1 MEKRDK
7 AEQGALKSSAKVKS
21 SGKLGES
28 MFVGEGASGLKIS
41 PKSVLVMSLMFI
53 ACVVVMHFFDKLK
66 A

>member
-1 MEKRDK
+1 MDKRDR
-7 AEQGALKSSAKVKS
+7 AEQGATKNAVKSKS
-21 SGKLGES
+21 SGKIGES
-28 MFVGEGASGLKIS
+28 MFMGEGASGLKIS